1 MRTSCATGWC
11 ATSSARTPRTRRVE
25 MKLPTQ
31 EQVRYHLVRWV
42 WVPALALVAHVA
54 FPSGSADVAPLL
66 EPGARSDKE
75 IVAPFNFVVSKSE
88 DELQR
93 EAEELAASAKPIYE
107 FRQHAYDSTATTLA
121 AFFSSVDAASDQ
133 GPQTMI
139 RAARDYGVA
148 LTPQEAAYLS
158 KGGKRRAMQQ
168 ALVRLFDRT
177 LAQGV
182 TGPGVLQG
190 EQSRELI
197 VRRGSTESSVLRD
210 QVLTFAQYLN
220 RAKQLH
226 PDAGSSVG
234 DVLYLKLVRQFFRP
248 TLIPKPL
255 ETERRRNELRGS
267 VDPSKYIVRAGDRI
281 VGANE
286 VVTNEA
292 HERLVTLHQELLRRG
307 AATTYSI
314 RGVVGPLLRDSL
326 IIAIFWVLMVFYRRE
341 TYSDLRQVGLIGALF
356 AILLTQAGLVARSY
370 PAHPEIT
377 FMPFLA
383 MMMTVLFNGR
393 VSMIAAM
400 ILAVVVGLQ
409 PVFHD
414 VPATFLCVVG
424 GVTAALSVKTLRSRS
439 NFYAPVLIIAAGYLT
454 GALALGLASGWS
466 IEEIGLRGFWGALNG
481 LVSAGLTFFL
491 LPVAESVTHITTDL
505 TLLELSDPS
514 RPLLRRLSVEAPG
527 TYAHSVA
534 MANLVEAACNRIG
547 ANGLLGRVGCYYH
560 DIGKVKN
567 PQYFVENQIP
577 GNNPHDRLKPLQSA
591 QIIKAHVTDGLALA
605 AEADLPDSVAAFIP
619 EHHGTTEITYF
630 LDKAKKIDGGQARNS
645 ADFTYPGPKP
655 RSMETAI
662 SMIADSVEAALR
674 VLEDLTPQKI
684 EEAINHIVRTKVNA
698 GQLDEAPLTLQQIE
712 QVKSAFLRVLSGM
725 YHNRIDYPE
734 SSGGISAAWQP
745 ATAR

>member
-1 MRTSCATGWC
+1 
-11 ATSSARTPRTRRVE
+11 
-25 MKLPTQ
+25 MKLPTR
-31 EQVRYHLVRWV
+31 EQIRYHATRWV
-42 WVPALALVAHVA
+42 WVPFLALVAHVS
-54 FPSGSADVAPLL
+54 FPSGAADVAPLL

-75 IVAPFNFVVSKSE
+75 IVAPFNFVVNKSE

-107 FRQHAYDSTATTLA
+107 FRQRAYDSTATTMA
-121 AFFSSVDAASDQ
+121 AFFSAVDAAADQ
-133 GPQTMI
+133 GQQAII
-139 RAARDYGVA
+139 RAAGEFGVP
-148 LTPQEAAYLS
+148 LTAQEAAYLS
-158 KGGKRRAMQQ
+158 KGGKRRALQQ
-168 ALVRLFDRT
+168 ALQKLFDRT

-182 TGPGVLQG
+182 TGPGVLQV

-197 VRRGSTESSVLRD
+197 VRRGSTESSVSRD
-210 QVLTFAQYLN
+210 QVLTFAHYLS

-248 TLIPKPL
+248 TLIPKQL

-281 VGANE
+281 VAPHE

-292 HERLVTLHQELLRRG
+292 HERLVALHQELLRRG

-314 RGVVGPLLRDSL
+314 RGVVGPLLRDTLLLS
-326 IIAIFWVLMVFYRRE
+326 IFWVLLVFYRRE
-341 TYSDLRQVGLIGALF
+341 TYTDLRQVALIGGLF
-356 AILLTQAGLVARSY
+356 AVLLAQAGIVARSY
-370 PAHPEIT
+370 PEHPTII
-377 FMPFLA
+377 FMPFVA

-400 ILAVVVGLQ
+400 ILAVVIGLQ

-414 VPATFLCVVG
+414 VPALFLCLIG
-424 GVTAALSVKTLRSRS
+424 GVTAALSVRALRSRS
-439 NFYAPVLIIAAGYLT
+439 NFYAPVLIIAAGYLM
-454 GALALGLASGWS
+454 GALALGLSGGWP
-466 IEEIGLRGFWGALNG
+466 IAEIGLRGLLGALNG

-514 RPLLRRLSVEAPG
+514 RPLLRRLSLEAPG

-567 PQYFVENQIP
+567 PLYFVENQIP
-577 GNNPHDRLKPLQSA
+577 GNNPHDRLKPVQSA
-591 QIIKAHVTDGLALA
+591 QIIKAHVIDGLALA
-605 AEADLPDSVAAFIP
+605 AEAQLPDAVAAFIP
-619 EHHGTTEITYF
+619 QHHGTSEITYF
-630 LDKAKKIDGGQARNS
+630 LDKAKKIDGGQARNPD
-645 ADFTYPGPKP
+645 DFVYPGPKP

-662 SMIADSVEAALR
+662 AMIADSVEAALR

-684 EEAINHIVRTKVNA
+684 EEAIDHIVKTKVNA

-712 QVKSAFLRVLSGM
+712 QVKAAFLLVLSGM

-734 SSGGISAAWQP
+734 SSGGIGAAWQP
-745 ATAR
+745 ATARR

>member
-1 MRTSCATGWC
+1 
-11 ATSSARTPRTRRVE
+11 

-31 EQVRYHLVRWV
+31 EQVRYHVVRWL
-42 WVPALALVAHVA
+42 WVPGLALVAHVS
-54 FPSGSADVAPLL
+54 FPSSSADVAPLL

-75 IVAPFNFVVSKSE
+75 IVAPFNFVVNKSE

-93 EAEELAASAKPIYE
+93 EAEELAATAKPIYE
-107 FRQHAYDSTATTLA
+107 FRQHAYDSSATTMA
-121 AFFSSVDAASDQ
+121 AFFSAIDAASDQ
-133 GPQTMI
+133 GPQAI
-139 RAARDYGVA
+139 IHAAAAYGIP
-148 LTPQEAAYLS
+148 LSLQDAAYLS

-168 ALVRLFDRT
+168 ALQRLFDRT

-197 VRRGSTESSVLRD
+197 VRRGSTETSVQRD
-210 QVLTFAQYLN
+210 QVLTFAQYLK
-220 RAKQLH
+220 RASDKQLH
-226 PDAGSSVG
+226 PDPGSSLG
-234 DVLYLKLVRQFFRP
+234 DVLYLKVVRQFFRP

-267 VDPSKYIVRAGDRI
+267 VDPSKYIVRSGDRI
-281 VGANE
+281 VAPNE
-286 VVTNEA
+286 IVTNEA
-292 HERLVTLHQELLRRG
+292 HERLLALHEELLRRG

-326 IIAIFWVLMVFYRRE
+326 IISIFWVLMVFYRRE
-341 TYSDLRQVGLIGALF
+341 TYRDVRQVSLIGGLF
-356 AILLTQAGLVARSY
+356 AVLLVQAGLVARFY
-370 PAHPEIT
+370 PMHPEII
-377 FMPFLA
+377 FMPFVA

-400 ILAVVVGLQ
+400 ILSVVVGLQ

-414 VPATFLCVVG
+414 APATFLCIVG

-439 NFYAPVLIIAAGYLT
+439 NFYTPVLIIVGGYLA
-454 GALALGLASGWS
+454 GALALGLATGWP
-466 IEEIGLRGFWGALNG
+466 IEEIGLRGLWGALNG

-491 LPVAESVTHITTDL
+491 LPVAESITHITTDL

-514 RPLLRRLSVEAPG
+514 RPLLRRLSLEAPG

-560 DIGKVKN
+560 DIGKVNN
-567 PQYFVENQIP
+567 PLYFVENQIP

-591 QIIKAHVTDGLALA
+591 QIIKAHVTDGLQLA
-605 AEADLPDSVAAFIP
+605 KAADLPDSVAAFIP

-630 LDKAKKIDGGQARNS
+630 LDKAKKADGKEARNIE
-645 ADFTYPGPKP
+645 DFTYPGPKP

-684 EEAINHIVRTKVNA
+684 EEAIDHIVRTKVNA

-712 QVKSAFLRVLSGM
+712 QVKSAFLIVLSGM

-734 SSGGISAAWQP
+734 SSGGISATWHQA
-745 ATAR
+745 ATR

>member
-1 MRTSCATGWC
+1 
-11 ATSSARTPRTRRVE
+11 
-25 MKLPTQ
+25 MKLPTR
-31 EQVRYHLVRWV
+31 ETIRYHATRWV
-42 WVPALALVAHVA
+42 WVPFLALVAHVS
-54 FPSGSADVAPLL
+54 FPSGAADVAPLL

-75 IVAPFNFVVSKSE
+75 IVAPFNFVVNKSE

-107 FRQHAYDSTATTLA
+107 FRQHAYDSTATTMA
-121 AFFSSVDAASDQ
+121 AFFSAVDAASDQ
-133 GPQTMI
+133 GPQAII
-139 RAARDYGVA
+139 RAAGEYSTP

-168 ALVRLFDRT
+168 ALERLFGRT

-286 VVTNEA
+286 IVTNEA
-292 HERLVTLHQELLRRG
+292 PERLVTLHQEVLRRG
-307 AATTYSI
+307 AATTHSI
-314 RGVVGPLLRDSL
+314 RGVIGPLLRDSL
-326 IIAIFWVLMVFYRRE
+326 IIAIFWGLLGFYRRE
-341 TYSDLRQVGLIGALF
+341 TYGDVRQVLLLGALF
-356 AILLTQAGLVARSY
+356 AILLTQAGMVARFY
-370 PAHPEIT
+370 PAHPEII

-414 VPATFLCVVG
+414 EPATFLCVVG

-439 NFYAPVLIIAAGYLT
+439 NFYAPGLIIAGGDPTRGPAPRLPSG
-454 GALALGLASGWS
+454 GA
-466 IEEIGLRGFWGALNG
+466 
-481 LVSAGLTFFL
+481 V
-491 LPVAESVTHITTDL
+491 
-505 TLLELSDPS
+505 
-514 RPLLRRLSVEAPG
+514 
-527 TYAHSVA
+527 
-534 MANLVEAACNRIG
+534 
-547 ANGLLGRVGCYYH
+547 
-560 DIGKVKN
+560 
-567 PQYFVENQIP
+567 
-577 GNNPHDRLKPLQSA
+577 
-591 QIIKAHVTDGLALA
+591 
-605 AEADLPDSVAAFIP
+605 
-619 EHHGTTEITYF
+619 
-630 LDKAKKIDGGQARNS
+630 ARN
-645 ADFTYPGPKP
+645 
-655 RSMETAI
+655 E
-662 SMIADSVEAALR
+662 
-674 VLEDLTPQKI
+674 
-684 EEAINHIVRTKVNA
+684 
-698 GQLDEAPLTLQQIE
+698 
-712 QVKSAFLRVLSGM
+712 
-725 YHNRIDYPE
+725 
-734 SSGGISAAWQP
+734 
-745 ATAR
+745 

>member
-1 MRTSCATGWC
+1 
-11 ATSSARTPRTRRVE
+11 

-31 EQVRYHLVRWV
+31 ENVRYHLVRWV
-42 WVPALALVAHVA
+42 WVPALALVAYVA

-66 EPGARSDKE
+66 EPGAQSDKDV
-75 IVAPFNFVVSKSE
+75 VAPFNFVVNKSE

-93 EAEELAASAKPIYE
+93 EAEELAATAKPIYE
-107 FRQHAYDSTATTLA
+107 FRQRAYDSTATTMA
-121 AFFSSVDAASDQ
+121 AFFSAVDAAGDQ
-133 GPQTMI
+133 GPQAI
-139 RAARDYGVA
+139 IHAASDYNVP
-148 LTPQEAAYLS
+148 LTPQEAAYLG
-158 KGGKRRAMQQ
+158 KGGKRRALEQ
-168 ALVRLFDRT
+168 ALQKLFDRT

-197 VRRGSTESSVLRD
+197 VRRGSTESSVQRD

-314 RGVVGPLLRDSL
+314 RGVIGPLLRDSL
-326 IIAIFWVLMVFYRRE
+326 IIAIFWVLLVFYRRE
-341 TYSDLRQVGLIGALF
+341 TYRDLGQVSLIGGLF
-356 AILLTQAGLVARSY
+356 AILLTQAGMVARSY
-370 PAHPEIT
+370 SAHPEII

-400 ILAVVVGLQ
+400 ILAVVVGQQ

-439 NFYAPVLIIAAGYLT
+439 NFYAPVLIIVAGYLA
-454 GALALGLASGWS
+454 GALALGLASGWP
-466 IEEIGLRGFWGALNG
+466 IEEIGLRGLWGALNG

-605 AEADLPDSVAAFIP
+605 AEAKLPDSVAAFIP

-630 LDKAKKIDGGQARNS
+630 LDKAKKIDGNQGSARNIE
-645 ADFTYPGPKP
+645 DFTYPGPKP

-684 EEAINHIVRTKVNA
+684 EEAIDHIVRTKVNA

-712 QVKSAFLRVLSGM
+712 QVKQAFLVVLSGM

-745 ATAR
+745 PPETARSSR

>member
-1 MRTSCATGWC
+1 
-11 ATSSARTPRTRRVE
+11 

-31 EQVRYHLVRWV
+31 EKVRYHLARWI

-54 FPSGSADVAPLL
+54 FPPGGADVAPLL
-66 EPGARSDKE
+66 EPGARADE
-75 IVAPFNFVVSKSE
+75 DIVAPFNFVVNKSE

-107 FRQHAYDSTATTLA
+107 FRQRTYDSLSTALG
-121 AFFSSVDAASDQ
+121 AFFAAVDAAADQ
-133 GPQTMI
+133 GPQAI
-139 RAARDYGVA
+139 VRAGSDFGVN
-148 LTPQEAAYLS
+148 LTTQEAAYLS
-158 KGGKRRAMQQ
+158 KGGKRQKLQQ
-168 ALVRLFDRT
+168 ALQKVFDRT

-197 VRRGSTESSVLRD
+197 VRRGSTESSVQRD
-210 QVLTFAQYLN
+210 QALTFNQYLN
-220 RAKQLH
+220 RAKTLH
-226 PDAGSSVG
+226 PDPGSSVG
-234 DVLYLKLVRQFFRP
+234 DVLYIKLQRQFFRP

-286 VVTNEA
+286 IVTNEA

-314 RGVVGPLLRDSL
+314 RGVIGPLLRDSL
-326 IIAIFWVLMVFYRRE
+326 IIAIFWVLLVFYRRE
-341 TYSDLRQVGLIGALF
+341 SYRDLRQVALIGGLF
-356 AILLTQAGLVARSY
+356 AVLLTQAGLVGRFY
-370 PAHPEIT
+370 PAHPEVI

-400 ILAVVVGLQ
+400 ILAVVIGQQ
-409 PVFHD
+409 PVLHD

-439 NFYAPVLIIAAGYLT
+439 NFYAPALIIATGYLL
-454 GALALGLASGWS
+454 GALALGLSSGWP
-466 IEEIGLRGFWGALNG
+466 IVEIGLRGLWGALNG

-491 LPVAESVTHITTDL
+491 LPVAESITHITTDL

-514 RPLLRRLSVEAPG
+514 RPLLRRLSLEAPG

-560 DIGKVKN
+560 DIGKIRN
-567 PQYFVENQIP
+567 PQYFVENQTR
-577 GNNPHDRLKPLQSA
+577 GNNPHDRLKPHQSA
-591 QIIKAHVTDGLALA
+591 QIIRAHVTDGLALA
-605 AEADLPDSVAAFIP
+605 REAALPDAVAAFIP
-619 EHHGTTEITYF
+619 EHHGTMEITYF
-630 LDKAKKIDGGQARNS
+630 LDRAIKSGDGGPPNPR
-645 ADFTYPGPKP
+645 DYTYPGPRP
-655 RSMETAI
+655 RSPETAI
-662 SMIADSVEAALR
+662 TMLADSVEAALR
-674 VLEDLTPQKI
+674 VLEELTPQKI
-684 EEAINHIVRTKVNA
+684 EEVIDHIVRSKLNG
-698 GQLDEAPLTLQQIE
+698 GQLDDVPITLQQLE
-712 QVKSAFLRVLSGM
+712 QVKQEFVRIIGGM

-734 SSGGISAAWQP
+734 SSGGITASWQAAE
-745 ATAR
+745 RV

>member
-1 MRTSCATGWC
+1 
-11 ATSSARTPRTRRVE
+11 

-31 EQVRYHLVRWV
+31 EKVRYHLARWI
-42 WVPALALVAHVA
+42 WVLALALVAHVA
-54 FPSGSADVAPLL
+54 FPTGGADVAPLL
-66 EPGARSDKE
+66 EPGARADKDV
-75 IVAPFNFVVSKSE
+75 VAPFNFVVNKSE

-107 FRQHAYDSTATTLA
+107 FRQRTYDSISTTLG
-121 AFFSSVDAASDQ
+121 AFFAAVDAASDQ
-133 GPQTMI
+133 GPQAI
-139 RAARDYGVA
+139 VRAGRDYGVTVT
-148 LTPQEAAYLS
+148 LQEAAYLS
-158 KGGKRRAMQQ
+158 KGGKRQKLQQ
-168 ALVRLFDRT
+168 ALQRLFDRT

-197 VRRGSTESSVLRD
+197 VRRGSTESSVQRD
-210 QVLTFAQYLN
+210 QALTFNQYLN
-220 RAKQLH
+220 RAKTLH
-226 PDAGSSVG
+226 PDPGSSVG
-234 DVLYLKLVRQFFRP
+234 DVLYIKLQRQFFRP

-286 VVTNEA
+286 IVTNEA

-314 RGVVGPLLRDSL
+314 RGVIGPLLRDSL
-326 IIAIFWVLMVFYRRE
+326 IIAIFWVLLVFYRRE
-341 TYSDLRQVGLIGALF
+341 TYRDLRQVALIGGLF
-356 AILLTQAGLVARSY
+356 AVLLTQAGLVGRFY
-370 PAHPEIT
+370 PAHPEVI

-400 ILAVVVGLQ
+400 ILAVVIGQQ
-409 PVFHD
+409 PVLHD

-439 NFYAPVLIIAAGYLT
+439 NFYAPVLIIAGGYLL
-454 GALALGLASGWS
+454 GALALGLSSGWP
-466 IEEIGLRGFWGALNG
+466 IVEIGLRGLWGALNG

-514 RPLLRRLSVEAPG
+514 RPLLRRLSLEAPG

-567 PQYFVENQIP
+567 PLYFVENQIP

-591 QIIKAHVTDGLALA
+591 QIIKAHVTDGLVLA
-605 AEADLPDSVAAFIP
+605 AGAKLPDSVAAFIP

-630 LDKAKKIDGGQARNS
+630 LDKAKKSDGGQARNPE
-645 ADFTYPGPKP
+645 DFTYPGPKP

-684 EEAINHIVRTKVNA
+684 EEAIDHIVRTKVNA
-698 GQLDEAPLTLQQIE
+698 GQLDEAPLTLHQIE
-712 QVKSAFLRVLSGM
+712 QVKSAFLVVLSGM

-734 SSGGISAAWQP
+734 SSGGISAAWHSASAP
-745 ATAR
+745 GAR

>member
-1 MRTSCATGWC
+1 
-11 ATSSARTPRTRRVE
+11 
-25 MKLPTQ
+25 MKLPTK
-31 EQVRYHLVRWV
+31 EQVRYHAARWV
-42 WVPALALVAHVA
+42 WVPALAVITHVA
-54 FPSGSADVAPLL
+54 FPSSAADVAPLL
-66 EPGARSDKE
+66 EPGAQADKE
-75 IVAPFNFVVSKSE
+75 IVAPFNFVVNKSE

-107 FRQHAYDSTATTLA
+107 FRQRAYDTAATTMA
-121 AFFSSVDAASDQ
+121 AFFAAVDAAADE
-133 GPQTMI
+133 GPQAII
-139 RAARDYGVA
+139 RAAAEFGVA
-148 LTPQEAAYLS
+148 ITLQEAAYLS
-158 KGGKRRAMQQ
+158 KGGKRHALQQ
-168 ALVRLFDRT
+168 ALTKLFDRT
-177 LAQGV
+177 LALGV
-182 TGPGVLQG
+182 TGPGVLQV

-197 VRRGSTESSVLRD
+197 VRRGTSESSVSRD

-248 TLIPKPL
+248 TLIPKQL

-281 VGANE
+281 VAPHE
-286 VVTNEA
+286 IVTNEA
-292 HERLVTLHQELLRRG
+292 HERLVALHQELLRRG

-314 RGVVGPLLRDSL
+314 RGVLGPLLRDML
-326 IIAIFWVLMVFYRRE
+326 ILAIFWVLLTFYRRE
-341 TYSDLRQVGLIGALF
+341 TYRELRQVALIGGLF
-356 AILLTQAGLVARSY
+356 AVVLAQAGAVARFY
-370 PAHPEIT
+370 PDHPEII

-400 ILAVVVGLQ
+400 ILAVVIGLQ

-414 VPATFLCVVG
+414 APALFLCVVG
-424 GVTAALSVKTLRSRS
+424 GVTAALSVRTLRSRS
-439 NFYAPVLIIAAGYLT
+439 NFYAPVLIIAAGYLI
-454 GALALGLASGWS
+454 GALALGLASGWR
-466 IEEIGLRGFWGALNG
+466 IEEIGLRGLWGTLNG

-514 RPLLRRLSVEAPG
+514 RPLLRRLSLEAPG

-567 PQYFVENQIP
+567 PMYFVENQIA
-577 GNNPHDRLKPLQSA
+577 GNNPHDRLKAAQSA
-591 QIIKAHVTDGLALA
+591 QIIKAHVVDGLALA

-630 LDKAKKIDGGQARNS
+630 LDKAKKSDGGQSRNPD
-645 ADFTYPGPKP
+645 DFAYPGPKP

-662 SMIADSVEAALR
+662 AMIADSVEAALR
-674 VLEDLTPQKI
+674 VLDDLTPQKI
-684 EEAINHIVRTKVNA
+684 EEAINHIVRTKVGA
-698 GQLDEAPLTLQQIE
+698 GQLNEAPLTLHQIE
-712 QVKSAFLRVLSGM
+712 QVKAAFLIVLSGM

-734 SSGGISAAWQP
+734 SSGGIGAAWQP
-745 ATAR
+745 TPGR

>member
-1 MRTSCATGWC
+1 MKR
-11 ATSSARTPRTRRVE
+11 PTRD
-25 MKLPTQ
+25 
-31 EQVRYHLVRWV
+31 QVRYHAARWL
-42 WVPALALVAHVA
+42 WVPALALVAHLA
-54 FPSGSADVAPLL
+54 FPSSAADVAPLL
-66 EPGARSDKE
+66 EPGARADKE
-75 IVAPFNFVVSKSE
+75 IVAPFNFVVNKSE

-107 FRQHAYDSTATTLA
+107 FRQRAYDSAATTMA
-121 AFFSSVDAASDQ
+121 AFFSAVDAVADQ
-133 GPQTMI
+133 GPQAIM
-139 RAARDYGVA
+139 RAAGEFGVPVT
-148 LTPQEAAYLS
+148 LQEASYLAKS
-158 KGGKRRAMQQ
+158 GKRRAMQQ
-168 ALVRLFDRT
+168 ALTRLFDRT

-182 TGPGVLQG
+182 TGPGVLQV

-197 VRRGSTESSVLRD
+197 VRRGSTESSVQRD

-234 DVLYLKLVRQFFRP
+234 DVLYLKLVRQFFRH
-248 TLIPKPL
+248 TLIPKQL

-281 VGANE
+281 VAPYE
-286 VVTNEA
+286 VVSNEA
-292 HERLVTLHQELLRRG
+292 HERLVALHQELLRRG

-314 RGVVGPLLRDSL
+314 RGVLGPLLRDSL
-326 IIAIFWVLMVFYRRE
+326 IIAIFWVLMLFYRRE
-341 TYSDLRQVGLIGALF
+341 TYRDLRQVALIGGLCAV
-356 AILLTQAGLVARSY
+356 LLGQAGLVARFY
-370 PAHPEIT
+370 PAHPEVV

-400 ILAVVVGLQ
+400 ILAVVIGQQ

-424 GVTAALSVKTLRSRS
+424 GVTAALSVKTLRRRS
-439 NFYAPVLIIAAGYLT
+439 NFYAPVLIIAAGYLS
-454 GALALGLASGWS
+454 GALALGLASGWP
-466 IEEIGLRGFWGALNG
+466 IQEIGLRGLLGALNG

-514 RPLLRRLSVEAPG
+514 RPLLRRLSLEAPG

-567 PQYFVENQIP
+567 PMYFVENQIP

-605 AEADLPDSVAAFIP
+605 AEANLPDSVAAFIP

-630 LDKAKKIDGGQARNS
+630 LDKAKKSDGGQARNPE
-645 ADFTYPGPKP
+645 DFTYPGPKP

-684 EEAINHIVRTKVNA
+684 EEAIDHIVRTKVNA

-712 QVKSAFLRVLSGM
+712 QVKAAFVIVLSGM

-734 SSGGISAAWQP
+734 SSGGIGADWQP